1 MRILGKVFSFAF
13 LIIILSFLFSK
24 SILAKTE
31 TQKAPQTTT
40 RIEAV
45 VTKVNTDT
53 TIIEENG
60 DKHPYQKLTLLGTSG
75 DYKGKTINV
84 ENGKIDQDG
93 IVRYKVGDKVVLSQT
108 LDFQGKP
115 FFTITDYVRRT
126 PLYFLIAIFV
136 GLTIIIGRLRGFT
149 SLIGM
154 AISFGIIFLFILPQI
169 SKSYDPVTVTIIA
182 SLFIIPITFYLSHG
196 VNKKT
201 TMAVIGTLISLI
213 ITGILANIFVD
224 ATHLTGFASEEAGFL
239 DAMKNG
245 AINMH
250 ALLLA
255 GIIIGLL
262 GVLDDITIS
271 QSAVVFQLKDAS
283 PKISFKEMY
292 SRAMDVGRDH
302 IASMANTLVLVYA
315 GAALPLLL
323 LFVNNPAP
331 FSEVINYEI
340 IAEEIVRTMTAS
352 IGLIIAV
359 PITTFLTSAYLAL
372 NNPKE
377 KEQNLTKEKSNPKP

>member
-1 MRILGKVFSFAF
+1 MRILEK
-13 LIIILSFLFSK
+13 LLSFLFFTILISIFFSK
-24 SILAKTE
+24 AIFASSAP
-31 TQKAPQTTT
+31 QKAPQTIT

-45 VTKVNTDT
+45 VTKINTDT

-60 DKHPYQKLTLLGTSG
+60 DRHPYQVLQLLETSG
-75 DYKGKTINV
+75 KDKGKTISV
-84 ENGKIDQDG
+84 ENGKVDQDG
-93 IVRYKVGDKVVLSQT
+93 IVRYKLGDKVVLSKT
-108 LDFQGKP
+108 LDYNGKP
-115 FFTITDYVRRT
+115 FFTITDYVRRE
-126 PLYFLIAIFV
+126 PLYILIAIFI
-136 GLTIIIGRLRGFT
+136 GLTLIIGRLRGFT

-154 AISFGIIFLFILPQI
+154 GISFGIIFFFILPQI

-201 TMAVIGTLISLI
+201 TMAVVGTLISLV
-213 ITGILANIFVD
+213 ITGILANVFVN

-239 DAMKNG
+239 STMKNG
-245 AINMH
+245 TIDMH

-262 GVLDDITIS
+262 GILDDITIS
-271 QSAVVFQLKDAS
+271 QSAVVFQLKSAS

-302 IASMANTLVLVYA
+302 IASMANTLILVYA

-323 LFVNNPAP
+323 LFINNPAP

-340 IAEEIVRTMTAS
+340 IAEEIVRTMVAS
-352 IGLIIAV
+352 IGLIMAV
-359 PITTFLTSAYLAL
+359 PITTFLTSMYL
-372 NNPKE
+372 E
-377 KEQNLTKEKSNPKP
+377 FSTQMEKSKT

>member
-1 MRILGKVFSFAF
+1 MRILAKVLSSVFF
-13 LIIILSFLFSK
+13 IILLSFIFSK
-24 SILAKTE
+24 STLAKTE

-40 RIEAV
+40 RVEAV
-45 VTKVNTDT
+45 VTKINTDT

-75 DYKGKTINV
+75 IYKGKTISV
-84 ENGKIDQDG
+84 ENGKVDQDG

-115 FFTITDYVRRT
+115 FFTITDYVRRE
-126 PLYFLIAIFV
+126 PLYILIAIFII
-136 GLTIIIGRLRGFT
+136 LTIIIGRLRGFT

-154 AISFGIIFLFILPQI
+154 GISFGIIFLFILPQI

-196 VNKKT
+196 VNQKT
-201 TMAVIGTLISLI
+201 TLAVVGTLISLV
-213 ITGILANIFVD
+213 ITGVLANVFVN

-245 AINMH
+245 AIDMH

-262 GVLDDITIS
+262 GILDDITIS

-283 PKISFKEMY
+283 PKISFKELY
-292 SRAMDVGRDH
+292 NRAMDVGRDH

-340 IAEEIVRTMTAS
+340 IAEEIVRTMVAS

-359 PITTFLTSAYLAL
+359 PITTFLTSIYLEL
-372 NNPKE
+372 SLQKE
-377 KEQNLTKEKSNPKP
+377 KNKVEPKTK